1 MNLDD
6 MSKLSE
12 VYDNINMLLKEMI
25 DNSIFENWIQQE
37 DTNTEENRS

>member
-1 MNLDD
+1 